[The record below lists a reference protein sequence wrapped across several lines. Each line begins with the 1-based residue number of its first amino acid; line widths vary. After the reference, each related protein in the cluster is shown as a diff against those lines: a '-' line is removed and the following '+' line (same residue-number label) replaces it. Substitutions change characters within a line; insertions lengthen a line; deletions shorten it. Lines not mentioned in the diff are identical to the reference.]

1 MNAEHSSRRSAKS
14 LPTAATYRQAV
25 NQAIVKYYRNLL
37 KEDFPHSGPIEKASV
52 FVEAV
57 GEKMVHCGNAGNYMQ
72 LYFNAADGKIADI
85 KYLCSCE
92 PVANVVIE
100 ILCDLAKGKTLDEA
114 AALREELI
122 YERIGCDGRED
133 NELQLKTRGLLELL
147 REGIGKY
154 GSSAPAGKTSGENIQ
169 WDLLG
174 SPLSL
179 TGKMK

>member
-1 MNAEHSSRRSAKS
+1 M
-14 LPTAATYRQAV
+14 
-25 NQAIVKYYRNLL
+25 NQAIVKYYRQLL
-37 KEDFPHSGPIEKASV
+37 KDDFPYSGNIENASV

-72 LYFNAADGKIADI
+72 LHLNISDGKIADI
-85 KYLCSCE
+85 RYLCSCE

-100 ILCDLAKGKTLDEA
+100 ILCDLVKGKTLGDA
-114 AALREELI
+114 YATREELI
-122 YERIGCDGRED
+122 YDRVGCDGGED
-133 NELQLKTRGLLELL
+133 DELRLKTRGLLELL

-154 GSSAPAGKTSGENIQ
+154 GSFAPVEKPSGDNIQ